1 MPASSQSSQVTS
13 LRARALL
20 FAAVA
25 LFMGATACGPGRRVI
40 VPDQL
45 TDADLRLGFA
55 NGKNRDNGDFAEQ
68 LVVRGKLSDGGS
80 FYAKLTVANIANADG
95 RADFNIDLTL
105 ADGRHA
111 KYRVKKDKGD
121 WTYGS
126 DRFSAEVGN
135 ARIELAVG
143 RSTITVDDDAF
154 KLDVV
159 IETDLPAVR
168 PPGGVFDSGGAF
180 YITTLPI
187 PRGRM
192 SITLEVREPL
202 DRPVVPEETEADA
215 EAEGAD
221 GEAADPSEDPVP
233 EDDGPEII
241 ELGGIGYAEH
251 RAGNL
256 PPYRLAHAWFNVL
269 QIGEDTTLVMSAFE
283 KKRAPGSQKKDH
295 GRARGWLIVATDD
308 ELVFYEPTVDVWVR
322 GQSSDE
328 VTGYALPE
336 LVYLADP
343 DRRLFKG
350 VIKTGPMSKRKDDLS
365 NLKKLERLVV
375 RRLMKPWTFTYNH
388 AQYLF
393 RRQVPG
399 EPMVEHRGTGRFLY
413 QQLDE

>member
-1 MPASSQSSQVTS
+1 LQVSSS
-13 LRARALL
+13 RARSLL
-20 FAAVA
+20 FVA
-25 LFMGATACGPGRRVI
+25 LALFLGATGCGPGSRLI

-45 TDADLRLGFA
+45 TDADLRLGFSS
-55 NGKNRDNGDFAEQ
+55 GKNRDNGDFAEQ

-80 FYAKLTVANIANADG
+80 LYSKLTVANIANADG
-95 RADFNIDLTL
+95 RADFNIDLKL
-105 ADGRHA
+105 ADGRRA
-111 KYRVKKDKGD
+111 KYRVKKDKDD
-121 WTYGS
+121 WTYSS

-135 ARIELAVG
+135 ARVELAVG
-143 RSTITVDDDAF
+143 RCTITVDDDAF
-154 KLDVV
+154 KLEVV
-159 IETDLPAVR
+159 IQTDLPAVR

-187 PRGRM
+187 PRGRV

-202 DRPVVPEETEADA
+202 ERTVAPEGTDV
-215 EAEGAD
+215 EAEVEGEDGAT
-221 GEAADPSEDPVP
+221 ADPTEDPVP
-233 EDDGPEII
+233 EDEGPEVI
-241 ELGGIGYAEH
+241 ELGGIGYVEH

-269 QIGEDTTLVMSAFE
+269 QIGDDTTLVMSAFE
-283 KKRAPGSQKKDH
+283 KKRAPGSLAKDH

-322 GQSSDE
+322 GQSPDE
-328 VTGYALPE
+328 VTGYSLPE

-399 EPMVEHRGTGRFLY
+399 DPSVEHRGTGRFLY